1 MQKNYGEELDFQ
13 KSDSYD
19 LPDFTI
25 TYLGRYK
32 VTRGPQ
38 IPFTYAD
45 YEIKSEDETKTISY
59 TSGAGIIGPDYF
71 EFGGKKWIFD
81 PLKFKG
87 AKTIYPF
94 DEYDGQP
101 KPGRSKVNREYT
113 KNAIE
118 IQDLGK

>member
-1 MQKNYGEELDFQ
+1 MQKNYSERLDFQ
-13 KSDSYD
+13 ESDSFN

-38 IPFTYAD
+38 IPFVYAD
-45 YEIKSEDETKTISY
+45 YELKAEDEKMIISY

-71 EFGGKKWIFD
+71 ELGGKKWILD
-81 PLKFKG
+81 PLMFKG
-87 AKTIYPF
+87 AMTIYPF
-94 DEYDGQP
+94 DQYDGP
-101 KPGRSKVNREYT
+101 AKPGRSKINRDYT

-118 IQDLGK
+118 IEDLGK